1 MKLTRALFGF
11 VLIFSATPFVASC
24 GEQQTATSPAETNSK
39 TVSREQDEA
48 AIRSLDAEWVKAVAA
63 KDADKS
69 ASFYNEHGTLMAPGE
84 KVATGTDEIRK
95 TWTAMMATPG
105 FALTF
110 SPITIHVSQ
119 SGDMAYELGTFELMT
134 NDKKGKPQTMKA
146 NYVVVW
152 GKQADRSWKALVDAP
167 TTTQ

>member
-1 MKLTRALFGF
+1 MKVTRAPFA
-11 VLIFSATPFVASC
+11 VILIFLAALLVGSC
-24 GEQQTATSPAETNSK
+24 GQQAENSPSEANSK
-39 TVSREQDEA
+39 AVSHEQDEA

-63 KDADKS
+63 KDAQKS
-69 ASFYNEHGTLMAPGE
+69 ASFYDAQATLMAPGAPI
-84 KVATGTDEIRK
+84 ATGTTAIQK
-95 TWTAMMATPG
+95 TWEGMMATPG

-110 SPITIHVSQ
+110 SPNTIHVSQ
-119 SGDMAYELGTFELMT
+119 SGDMAYELGTFQLTT

-152 GKQADRSWKALVDAP
+152 GKQADGSWKALVDAP

>member
-1 MKLTRALFGF
+1 MKLTRALLGF
-11 VLIFSATPFVASC
+11 AFIFSAALFVASC
-24 GEQQTATSPAETNSK
+24 GQQQAANSPSENSK
-39 TVSREQDEA
+39 TVSREQDET

-63 KDADKS
+63 KDAEKS
-69 ASFYNEHGTLMAPGE
+69 ASFYDEHGTLMAPGT
-84 KVATGTDEIRK
+84 KVAIGTDEIRK

-110 SPITIHVSQ
+110 SPTTIHVSQ
-119 SGDMAYELGTFELMT
+119 SGDMAYELGTFELTT
-134 NDKKGKPQTMKA
+134 NDKKGKAQTMKA

-152 GKQADRSWKALVDAP
+152 GKQADGSWKALVDAP

>member
-1 MKLTRALFGF
+1 MKFTRTPFAFA
-11 VLIFSATPFVASC
+11 LIFAAALLVSSC
-24 GEQQTATSPAETNSK
+24 GQQQAANSANEANAK
-39 TVSREQDEA
+39 PVSHEQDEA

-63 KDADKS
+63 KDAEKS
-69 ASFYNEHGTLMAPGE
+69 ASFYDEHGTLMAPGA
-84 KVATGTDEIRK
+84 KIATGTDEIRK
-95 TWTAMMATPG
+95 TWAAMIATPG

-110 SPITIHVSQ
+110 SPNAVRVSQ
-119 SGDMAYELGTFELMT
+119 SGDMAYELGTFELTT

-152 GKQADRSWKALVDAP
+152 GKQADGNWKALVDAP

>member
-1 MKLTRALFGF
+1 MKFTRTLLAFS
-11 VLIFSATPFVASC
+11 LIFSAGLFASSC
-24 GEQQTATSPAETNSK
+24 GQQQAANSASEANPKAVTS
-39 TVSREQDEA
+39 EQDEA
-48 AIRSLDAEWVKAVAA
+48 AIRALDAQWVQAVAA

-69 ASFYNEHGTLMAPGE
+69 ASFYDEHGTLMAPGA

-95 TWTAMMATPG
+95 TWAAMMSTPG

-110 SPITIHVSQ
+110 SPATIHVSQ
-119 SGDMAYELGTFELMT
+119 SGDMAYELGTFALT
-134 NDKKGKPQTMKA
+134 TDDKKGKPQTMKA

-152 GKQADRSWKALVDAP
+152 GKQADGSWKALVDAP

>member
-1 MKLTRALFGF
+1 MKFTRTLLAFSLT
-11 VLIFSATPFVASC
+11 FSAGLFVSSC
-24 GEQQTATSPAETNSK
+24 GQQRGANAASEVSPKAVTS
-39 TVSREQDEA
+39 EQDEA

-69 ASFYNEHGTLMAPGE
+69 ASFYDEHGTLMAPGA
-84 KVATGTDEIRK
+84 KVATGTDAIRK
-95 TWTAMMATPG
+95 TWAAMMSTPG

-110 SPITIHVSQ
+110 SPTTIHVSQ
-119 SGDMAYELGTFELMT
+119 SGDMAYELGTFALTT

-152 GKQADRSWKALVDAP
+152 GKQADGSWKALVDAP